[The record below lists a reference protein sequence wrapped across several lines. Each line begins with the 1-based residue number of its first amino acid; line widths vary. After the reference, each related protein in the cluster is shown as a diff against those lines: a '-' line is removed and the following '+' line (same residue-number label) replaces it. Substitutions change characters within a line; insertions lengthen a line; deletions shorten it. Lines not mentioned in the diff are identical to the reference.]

1 MKKEAISFLGRKEQ
15 KKQNNMA
22 FKMKGYSPFTKMD
35 VIHYPTD
42 KPARKVTYEEGVKLM
57 NKQESVKF
65 TGADLKKALNDPKI
79 SEFSGMGRDEKTRIT
94 NQDERETMEKSI
106 EEKNRKNP
114 PTYNPQPK
122 D

>member
-1 MKKEAISFLGRKEQ
+1 
-15 KKQNNMA
+15 MA

-79 SEFSGMGRDEKTRIT
+79 SELSGMCRDEKTIII

-114 PTYNPQPK
+114 PTYNPK
-122 D
+122 KN

>member
-1 MKKEAISFLGRKEQ
+1 MKKEATSFLGRKEQ

-35 VIHYPTD
+35 VIHYTD
-42 KPARKVTYEEGVKLM
+42 DGAKKVTYEEGVKLM
-57 NKQESVKF
+57 KQQKHVKF

-79 SEFSGMGRDEKTRIT
+79 SEFSGMGRDEKTRII

-114 PTYNPQPK
+114 PTYNPK
-122 D
+122 K